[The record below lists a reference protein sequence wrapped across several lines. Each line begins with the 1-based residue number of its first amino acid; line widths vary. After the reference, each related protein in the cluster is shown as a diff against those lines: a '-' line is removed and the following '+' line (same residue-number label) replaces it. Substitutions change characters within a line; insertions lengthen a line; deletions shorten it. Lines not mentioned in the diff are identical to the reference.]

1 MKILLANKFYYRRGG
16 DCVHTLNLE
25 QLLKAHGH
33 EVAVFAMDYPENLET
48 QWSKYFPSEVKFK
61 LGTGM
66 IEALMRP
73 FGTREVQRK
82 FNALLDDF
90 HPDVVHLNNIH
101 SQLSP
106 VIAEMAHERGIKVVW
121 TLHDYKLLCPRYD
134 CLRNGET
141 VCESCFADKHKV
153 LEYKCMK
160 NSKVASFLSY
170 EMAPGALGELHG
182 RFRLSF
188 TIYARQDEAGGICC
202 CKVAHIVQFYRCS
215 PMCGR

>member
-160 NSKVASFLSY
+160 NSK
-170 EMAPGALGELHG
+170 
-182 RFRLSF
+182 
-188 TIYARQDEAGGICC
+188 
-202 CKVAHIVQFYRCS
+202 
-215 PMCGR
+215 